1 MLDFQRIHR
10 PYQEELSAALERVMH
25 SGQYIGGS
33 ECAAFEADLSNYLAA
48 QTIGVANGTDALQIA
63 LMALGIGPGDEVI
76 VPAFTYAASAE
87 VIELLGAT
95 AVWCDVDEG
104 TFNLAIDQLSTLHTP
119 RTKAIIVVHLFGRC
133 ADIAAVEQALPGVAI
148 VEDTA
153 QAFGAQWT
161 SGPYAGQHAGTVGA
175 FGTFS
180 FFPTKSLGGMGDGGA
195 ICSRDTDLLKRA
207 KQIASHGQTKK
218 YHHQCIGVNSR
229 LDPMQAAVLGVKLK
243 YFNQSIER
251 KKRIASMY
259 LDALS
264 GVDGLIVPE
273 IVDGHIL
280 HQFTIRI
287 LGGKR
292 EGLQVFLKDRGIDSM
307 VYYPL
312 GLHQQ
317 EAYKHWDPKVSLQV
331 SERLSHE
338 VLSLPIHEAMETEE
352 VQGVVDSIKAFL
364 S

>member
-1 MLDFQRIHR
+1 
-10 PYQEELSAALERVMH
+10 LERVMH
-25 SGQYIGGS
+25 SGQYIGGP
-33 ECAAFEADLSNYLAA
+33 ECAAFEADLSKFLGA

-87 VIELLGAT
+87 VIGLLGAT

-104 TFNLAIDQLSTLHTP
+104 TFNLNIDQLPTLHTP
-119 RTKAIIVVHLFGRC
+119 KTKAIIVVHLYGRC
-133 ADIAAVEQALPGVAI
+133 ADVAAVEQALPGVAI

-161 SGPYAGQHAGTVGA
+161 SGPFAGQFAGTVGA
-175 FGTFS
+175 LGTFS

-195 ICSRDTDLLKRA
+195 ISSRNSDLLARA
-207 KQIASHGQTKK
+207 KRIASHGQSKK

-243 YFNQSIER
+243 YFNQSVES
-251 KKRIASMY
+251 KKRLASMY

-264 GVDGLIVPE
+264 GVEGLIVPE

-287 LGGKR
+287 LDDKR
-292 EGLQVFLKDRGIDSM
+292 EGLQVFLKDHGIDSM
-307 VYYPL
+307 VYYPM

-317 EAYKHWDPKVSLQV
+317 EAYKHWVPKVSLQF

-352 VQGVVDSIKAFL
+352 VKLVVDTIKAFL